1 MIGVGV
7 GTYSFK
13 NLRNYLWMEALAY
26 LGHKLGEGMKRRKK
40 NPVLVKEALYNAF
53 HELNF

>member
-40 NPVLVKEALYNAF
+40 NPVLVKEAF
-53 HELNF
+53 I